1 MRRLPEQEVD
11 RHRTSTTFGTF
22 STDAAGE
29 VLGEVRIENDPLL
42 LAAEI
47 AKAGPSPEVA
57 LEATYGWYWAADLL
71 AECGARVHLAHP
83 LAIKAF
89 ENRRVKNDRIDAT
102 LLAELLRM
110 GRLPEAWIA
119 PVPLR
124 ELRELVRYR
133 HKLVDLRSGL
143 KSQVHAV
150 LAKEGVRVPMTD
162 LFGLAGTRLLDRLE
176 LGDAY
181 LVRVESLRDLIIN
194 LDNEIQMLDRRIH
207 ERVGANPSYRAV
219 QQIPGVG
226 PVIGAVFVAELGDVT
241 RFRHANQVASWAGLT
256 PRHRESDTK
265 IRRGRITKQ
274 GSRLVRWAAIEAARA
289 PRSHSW
295 LKTHYHHLAERR
307 GKNIAAVAIA
317 RKIVTLAFYALR
329 DGEVRC
335 LTRAA

>member
-1 MRRLPEQEVD
+1 MDRQYVGIDLHRRRSVIV
-11 RHRTSTTFGTF
+11 RTDS
-22 STDAAGE
+22 AGGILE
-29 VLGEVRIENDPLL
+29 EVRIDNDPLR

-47 AKAGPSPEVA
+47 AKAGPEPEVA

-89 ENRRVKNDRIDAT
+89 EIRRVKNDRLDAM

-119 PVPLR
+119 PAEVR
-124 ELRELVRYR
+124 EHRELVRYR

-143 KSQVHAV
+143 KSQIHAV
-150 LAKEGVRVPMTD
+150 LAQHGVRVPMTD
-162 LFGLAGTRLLDRLE
+162 LFGLAGNALLDSLE
-176 LGDAY
+176 LDGAF
-181 LVRVESLRDLIIN
+181 LVRVESLRDLVIR
-194 LDNEIQMLDRRIH
+194 LDAEVTMLDRRIH
-207 ERVGANPSYRAV
+207 ERLRDDPAYRAV
-219 QQIPGVG
+219 QQIPGIG
-226 PVIGAVFVAELGDVT
+226 PVIGAVFVAEIGDVT
-241 RFRHANQVASWAGLT
+241 RFQRPAQLASWAGLT

-265 IRRGRITKQ
+265 IHRGRITKQ
-274 GSRLVRWAAIEAARA
+274 GSRLVRWAAIEAVRA
-289 PRSHSW
+289 GHRSDHW
-295 LKTHYHHLAERR
+295 LTTDYRRLAHHR

-317 RKIVTLAFYALR
+317 RKIVTLAFYELR

>member
-1 MRRLPEQEVD
+1 MDRQYVGIDLHRRRSVIV
-11 RHRTSTTFGTF
+11 RTN
-22 STDAAGE
+22 AAGE
-29 VLGEVRIENDPLL
+29 VLEEVRIDNDPQR

-47 AKAGPSPEVA
+47 AKAGREPEVA

-71 AECGARVHLAHP
+71 SECGARVHLAHP

-89 ENRRVKNDRIDAT
+89 EIRRVKNDRLDAT

-119 PVPLR
+119 PPEVR
-124 ELRELVRYR
+124 AQRELVRYR

-143 KSQVHAV
+143 KSQVHSV
-150 LAKEGVRVPMTD
+150 LAKEGVHVAMSD
-162 LFGLAGTRLLDRLE
+162 LFGLAGNAFLDRLE
-176 LGDAY
+176 LSDAF
-181 LVRVESLRDLIIN
+181 LIRVESLRDLIIR
-194 LDNEIQMLDRRIH
+194 LDVEVAMLDRRIH
-207 ERVGANPSYRAV
+207 DHFKTKPSYRAV

-226 PVIGAVFVAELGDVT
+226 PVIGAVFVAEIGDIA
-241 RFRHANQVASWAGLT
+241 RFAKPAQLASWAGLT

-265 IRRGRITKQ
+265 VRRGRITKQ
-274 GSRLVRWAAIEAARA
+274 GSRLVRWAAIEAV
-289 PRSHSW
+289 RSGSRSQHW
-295 LKTHYHHLAERR
+295 LKADYRRLAQRR

-317 RKIVTLAFYALR
+317 RKIVTLTFYALR

>member
-1 MRRLPEQEVD
+1 VD
-11 RHRTSTTFGTF
+11 RQYVGIDLHRRRSVIVR
-22 STDAAGE
+22 TDGAGE
-29 VLGEVRIENDPLL
+29 VLEEVRIENDPVR

-47 AKAGPSPEVA
+47 AKAGPEPEVA

-89 ENRRVKNDRIDAT
+89 ETRRVKNDRLDAT

-119 PVPLR
+119 PAEVR
-124 ELRELVRYR
+124 EHRELVRYR

-143 KSQVHAV
+143 KSQVHSV
-150 LAKEGVRVPMTD
+150 LAKEGVHVAVSD
-162 LFGLAGTRLLDRLE
+162 LFGLAGNAFLDRLE
-176 LGDAY
+176 LDGAF
-181 LVRVESLRDLIIN
+181 LIRVESLRDLIIR
-194 LDNEIQMLDRRIH
+194 LDVEVAMLDRRIH
-207 ERVGANPSYRAV
+207 DRLKTNPSYRAV

-226 PVIGAVFVAELGDVT
+226 PVIGAVFVAEIGDVT
-241 RFRHANQVASWAGLT
+241 RFANPGQLASWAGLT

-265 IRRGRITKQ
+265 VRRGRITKQ
-274 GSRLVRWAAIEAARA
+274 GSRLVRWAAIEAV
-289 PRSHSW
+289 RSGHRSQHW
-295 LKTHYHHLAERR
+295 LKADYRRLAERR

-317 RKIVTLAFYALR
+317 RKIITLTFYALR

-335 LTRAA
+335 LSRAA